1 MTKKYTLFL
10 ALSAIFFGALAQ
22 QPSSKQTEVPQSEI
36 KKLCLEATKTA
47 IQLEMANYQ
56 RWIDVR
62 KQQNAPAEAAE
73 FQKTLDS
80 LKIELDTYQKMSVDK
95 YILPESKQAPQD
107 FFSQDFAREKI
118 TTIAWVESNAQ
129 NNTVLHVE
137 GMSKSGPW
145 YHLAGIIGNDYTKL
159 KPNTKYRI
167 TFYTVYKR
175 NYWNMP
181 SAYVCITSI
190 QK

>member
-1 MTKKYTLFL
+1 MTHKSI
-10 ALSAIFFGALAQ
+10 ALLVSLMFYFVVFAQ
-22 QPSSKQTEVPQSEI
+22 QQSISTSKPTQYEI

-47 IQLEMANYQ
+47 IQLEIANYQ

-80 LKIELDTYQKMSVDK
+80 LKIELETYQKMPIDK
-95 YILPESKQAPQD
+95 YTLPEGKQAPQD
-107 FFSQDFAREKI
+107 FFSQNFARERI
-118 TTIAWVESNAQ
+118 TTTAWVESNAQ
-129 NNTVLHVE
+129 NNTILHVE

-145 YHLAGIIGNDYTKL
+145 YHLVGILGNDYTQL

>member
-1 MTKKYTLFL
+1 MTKKCTLL
-10 ALSAIFFGALAQ
+10 IVLSAIFFGAFAQ
-22 QPSSKQTEVPQSEI
+22 QPASKQPNALQSEL

-80 LKIELDTYQKMSVDK
+80 LKIELETYQKMPIDK
-95 YILPESKQAPQD
+95 YILPEGKQAPHD
-107 FFSQDFAREKI
+107 FFSQNFVREEI
-118 TTIAWVESNAQ
+118 TTTAWVESNAQ
-129 NNTVLHVE
+129 NNTILHVE

-145 YHLAGIIGNDYTKL
+145 YHLAGIIGNDYSKL